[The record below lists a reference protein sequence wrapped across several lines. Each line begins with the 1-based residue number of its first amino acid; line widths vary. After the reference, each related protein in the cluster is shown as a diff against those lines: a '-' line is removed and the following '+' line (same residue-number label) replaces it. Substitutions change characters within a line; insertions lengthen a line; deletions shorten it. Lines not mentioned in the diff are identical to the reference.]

1 MKQSTDY
8 SDRDLETA
16 MGNLLRFG
24 VLLSACI
31 VLAGGIVY
39 LVRHGHEEPAF
50 RSFSGEPKQFTNL
63 QLIFEYA
70 LKGSG
75 RAIIQVGVLVLI
87 ATPVARIIFSI
98 TGFIKEKDV
107 LYTGITLFVLGVIIA
122 SLL

>member
-1 MKQSTDY
+1 MKQATDY

-75 RAIIQVGVLVLI
+75 RAIIQLGVLVLI

>member
-1 MKQSTDY
+1 MKPATDY
-8 SDRDLETA
+8 SDRNLETA

-31 VLAGGIVY
+31 VLTGGVVY
-39 LVRHGHEEPAF
+39 LLRHGHEAPAF

-87 ATPVARIIFSI
+87 ATPIARIIFSI
-98 TGFIKEKDV
+98 VGFIKEKDV

>member
-1 MKQSTDY
+1 MKRVADY
-8 SDRDLETA
+8 SDRNLETA

-24 VLLSACI
+24 VLISAFI
-31 VLAGGIVY
+31 VLTGGIVY
-39 LVRHGHEEPAF
+39 LLRHGHEEPAF
-50 RSFSGEPKQFTNL
+50 RSFSGEPQQFTNL
-63 QLIFEYA
+63 KMIFGYA

-87 ATPVARIIFSI
+87 ATPIARIIFSTI
-98 TGFIKEKDV
+98 GFIKEKDV

>member
-1 MKQSTDY
+1 MKPAINY
-8 SDRDLETA
+8 SDRDIETA
-16 MGNLLRFG
+16 MGNLLRLG

-31 VLAGGIVY
+31 VFAGGIVY
-39 LVRHGHEEPAF
+39 MARHGQEEPAF

-63 QLIFEYA
+63 KMIFEYA
-70 LKGSG
+70 FKGSG

-87 ATPVARIIFSI
+87 ATPIARIIFSI
-98 TGFIKEKDV
+98 IGFIKEKDI